1 MKLTA
6 AQNHVLRALAAGCA
20 LKSHRHL
27 DGRKEYRL
35 HPLDIASVD
44 VAVDVMTFLKDHDL
58 IESNK
63 KFPVASYVLT
73 QKGKTHAAQKDF
85 AGLSGVTHFN

>member
-1 MKLTA
+1 MKLFA
-6 AQNHVLRALAAGCA
+6 AQAHVLHTLASGCA

-27 DGRKEYRL
+27 DERKEYRL
-35 HPLDIASVD
+35 HPLDVASVD
-44 VAVDVMTFLKDHDL
+44 VSADVMTFLKYHGL

-85 AGLSGVTHFN
+85 AGLSSVTHFN

>member
-1 MKLTA
+1 MKLSA
-6 AQNHVLRALAAGCA
+6 AQIHVLHALASGCA

-35 HPLDIASVD
+35 HPLADAAVD
-44 VAVDVMTFLKDHDL
+44 VPVDVMTFLKDHGL

-63 KFPVASYVLT
+63 KFPVASYILT
-73 QKGKTHAAQKDF
+73 EKGKTHVAQKDF